1 MALSTTMDK
10 YQYLTIIIKSA
21 ATGGNMNIG
30 VEKLVLHR
38 LDFLADGAIILS
50 I

>member
-1 MALSTTMDK
+1 MDK
-10 YQYLTIIIKSA
+10 YQYFTIIIKSA
-21 ATGGNMNIG
+21 STGGNMNIS
-30 VEKLVLHR
+30 VEKVVLHR